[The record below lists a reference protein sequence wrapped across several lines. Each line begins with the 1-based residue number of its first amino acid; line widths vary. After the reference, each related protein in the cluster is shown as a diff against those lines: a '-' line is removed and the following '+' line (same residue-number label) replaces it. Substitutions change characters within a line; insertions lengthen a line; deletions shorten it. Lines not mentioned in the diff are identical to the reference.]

1 MLALHR
7 AVPRGIDFFLVQGKP
22 ANNDLQLP
30 AWKRARQKLSVHTN
44 RSLIFAVVHMYMRF
58 VVLLRISKEHV
69 DDDAGKTRQLWHGT
83 SSASMTASYA

>member
-30 AWKRARQKLSVHTN
+30 AWKRTRQKLSVHTN
-44 RSLIFAVVHMYMRF
+44 RSLIFAVVHMDMRF

-69 DDDAGKTRQLWHGT
+69 DDDAGKRD
-83 SSASMTASYA
+83 SSGMEPSMTASYA